1 MTTRA
6 YHTTKIF
13 FALGTVCTLT
23 VFGGASH
30 LTMER
35 AKARVL
41 EIAAKLN
48 KDSRPEQIAMSKGY
62 AAQEVKRIFRA
73 DGVTEALIE
82 LGDTIV
88 NMGSARRIGIQNP
101 FGKAG
106 ENFAYIDVENKAV
119 VTSGMYIQGFPENPK
134 DGDGALAGLTLI
146 GDNAVQLSALCN
158 AASRKSAKDAL
169 AFLNDTEV
177 EAIFVTRG
185 QDVLSTDGLTKRA
198 SERDRNSAEK
208 AA

>member
-1 MTTRA
+1 MTNKA
-6 YHTTKIF
+6 YNTTKIF

-23 VFGGASH
+23 VFGGTDY

-35 AKARVL
+35 AKDRVL
-41 EIAAKLN
+41 QIAAKLN
-48 KDSRPEQIAMSKGY
+48 KDSRPEQLAMSVGY
-62 AAQEVKRIFRA
+62 AAQEVKRLFLA
-73 DGVTEALIE
+73 SGVTDALIA
-82 LGDTIV
+82 LGETVV
-88 NMGSARRIGIQNP
+88 NIGSTRRIGIQNP

-106 ENFAYIDVENKAV
+106 ENFAYIDVKDKAV
-119 VTSGMYIQGFPENPK
+119 VSAGLYTQGFPENTK
-134 DGDGALAGLTLI
+134 DGNGALASLTLI

-198 SERDRNSAEK
+198 SERKQQSVEK